1 MVPAERVGPEDEK
14 VTINLGPVDLGRID
28 LLVREGVYSSRT
40 DFIRDA
46 IRSGL
51 DEQKGLVDDVVTRK
65 EYQVGLILHRRAD
78 LEKYRAKGERVSIKV
93 VGVYILGADVTVDL
107 VDAVIEELTV
117 LGSLRGPKDVVE
129 HLKRRGNR

>member
-51 DEQKGLVDDVVTRK
+51 DEQKGLVDDVVKGFRAAFGRCTDC
-65 EYQVGLILHRRAD
+65 RRRQ
-78 LEKYRAKGERVSIKV
+78 LQTGEIGMRPGEQHVAAR
-93 VGVYILGADVTVDL
+93 Y
-107 VDAVIEELTV
+107 DA
-117 LGSLRGPKDVVE
+117 
-129 HLKRRGNR
+129 